1 MNLSRVL
8 EKYLVHP
15 PFFPPQFQVER
26 VSIRCVT
33 RMYYPIDKK
42 KEKKERKRTSSQE
55 DHDPKWRRSLGSRFN
70 PFNRKIPAGNG
81 ARRNKSPTVIRF
93 ALSFHAIRTYP
104 PVRRIQPRNRT
115 KITLSLRASPLVY
128 GLEGEFNDALV
139 HLSLSSLHLAS
150 HQSVG
155 REIGRKKET
164 RNVYRVTDIRVPFSS
179 SFSYPFPKG
188 WKESREEEEEEGLSL
203 TRVYSSPEMELD
215 F

>member
-115 KITLSLRASPLVY
+115 KITLSLRVSPLVY

-164 RNVYRVTDIRVPFSS
+164 RNVYRVTDIRVPF
-179 SFSYPFPKG
+179 PLR
-188 WKESREEEEEEGLSL
+188 SRIRFLKRGGKRAERRRKKRGC
-203 TRVYSSPEMELD
+203 P
-215 F
+215 